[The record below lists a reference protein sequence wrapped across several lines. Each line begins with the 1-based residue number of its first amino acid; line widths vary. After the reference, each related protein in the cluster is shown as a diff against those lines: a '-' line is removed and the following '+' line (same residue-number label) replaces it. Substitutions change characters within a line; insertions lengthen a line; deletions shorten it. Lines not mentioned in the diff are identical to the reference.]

1 MIASNIVE
9 GVDLNVADVSLD
21 SILNEMVEATIKVY
35 GSHIKIAAK
44 FNDLMAFDWFDIN
57 HHEKS
62 ENNKILKT
70 HKDPLYKAFK
80 LAGHTNASVA
90 YGRICEYGRNIRNG
104 LSPNGKMTIDGQ
116 PVEQDAGESDGA
128 APAPRSAMLRN
139 VEELTALWK
148 FNDKQGKDLP
158 AKVKAAQVKIAEAL
172 SILGLDVANIAK

>member
-9 GVDLNVADVSLD
+9 GVDLNVADVSLA
-21 SILNEMVEATIKVY
+21 SILDEMVEATIKVY

-44 FNDLMAFDWFDIN
+44 FNELMPFDWFDIN

-62 ENNKILKT
+62 DNNKILKT
-70 HKDPLYKAFK
+70 HKNPLYEAFK

-104 LSPNGKMTIDGQ
+104 LSPNGKMTIDGE
-116 PVEQDAGESDGA
+116 PVEQADESDGA

-148 FNDKQGKDLP
+148 FNDKQGGDLP
-158 AKVKAAQVKIAEAL
+158 TKVKAAQVKIAEAL